1 MKVQS
6 VEDQISTSI
15 KIWKLKVK
23 NQMINSVFFK
33 VFKYEK
39 QFKDVLKLKVKYKLE
54 LNNITILN

>member
-39 QFKDVLKLKVKYKLE
+39 QFKDVKLKVKYKLE

>member
-23 NQMINSVFFK
+23 NQMINSVFFQ

-39 QFKDVLKLKVKYKLE
+39 QFKDVKLKVKYKLE